1 MECGRWLQL
10 RSDQTVSQLPPESRR
25 PEFLLCSPVRSVWQ
39 KPPVDPYLLNGL
51 QLEICLSLVGWRG
64 RELLPDDPYPA
75 ILGFSHLFALEHR
88 LPLRNSQ
95 RSGWQ
100 STTRPE
106 SQQAR
111 LRSENRTQ
119 GYQTLQLEEN
129 ALGSP
134 DSLWQS

>member
-1 MECGRWLQL
+1 MECGMWSPL
-10 RSDQTVSQLPPESRR
+10 RAHQTLPQVPLESLRA
-25 PEFLLCSPVRSVWQ
+25 EFLFCSPVRSVWQ
-39 KPPVDPYLLNGL
+39 KPPVDPYLLNRL

-75 ILGFSHLFALEHR
+75 TPSFSHLYALEHR

-111 LRSENRTQ
+111 LRSENRRQ
-119 GYQTLQLEEN
+119 GYQTLQLE
-129 ALGSP
+129 
-134 DSLWQS
+134 D

>member
-1 MECGRWLQL
+1 MWLRL
-10 RSDQTVSQLPPESRR
+10 RRDQIVSRLALENRRAES
-25 PEFLLCSPVRSVWQ
+25 LLHSLVKSVWQ
-39 KPPVDPYLLNGL
+39 KLLAWPFLLNRL
-51 QLEICLSLVGWRG
+51 QLEIRLSLVGWRG

-75 ILGFSHLFALEHR
+75 ILGFSRLFALEHR
-88 LPLRNSQ
+88 LPLRSSQ

-129 ALGSP
+129 ALGYP
-134 DSLWQS
+134 DSL